1 MNRFLLRRFV
11 QADFQNLLEALST
24 RQYLSPHERVSDA
37 LRATCE
43 RLGVCPDATAQ
54 AVAWLQIDAT
64 QSIGR
69 LRRTE
74 LMQLA
79 RSIHRF
85 WRQRTPGEGGGADQ
99 PVEPTTERR
108 S

>member
-1 MNRFLLRRFV
+1 MIRSLLRRLV
-11 QADFQNLLEALST
+11 HSELDDLLNALT
-24 RQYLSPHERVSDA
+24 TAQYLSPHEPLAASLSRTGDA
-37 LRATCE
+37 
-43 RLGVCPDATAQ
+43 LGVCPKAVDH
-54 AVAWLQIDAT
+54 AVAWLAVDPAT
-64 QSIGR
+64 PIGR

-85 WRQRTPGEGGGADQ
+85 WRQQ
-99 PVEPTTERR
+99 PSAAATAAAQPSERP